1 MIKRHFFLVAAAV
14 LVGLMVIAGVL
25 KIAFAGDEGGG
36 PGGPGGGRGGGQL
49 VSQVT
54 VTPHEFSD
62 HIEVLGVARGRRS
75 VDITSATTELI
86 TRVMFRDGQYV
97 AAGAPL
103 VELQAREEEAGIIQ
117 ARAEV
122 EQARRDMERWES
134 LAERGIA
141 PRVTAEQARTTFE
154 LAQASLEAAQARRG
168 DRIIRAPFAGV
179 LGLSTVTAGTLINPG
194 AVIATLDDIG
204 VIRVDFPVPER
215 YLSTLSEGA
224 PIVATFTRAKEAFLH
239 ADMLAKGVHVTAG
252 GAIIPAFAEIAPDVV
267 GRASMIVV
275 DNIEQCQENARE
287 LNDAVAT
294 ADAFPGQQFSG
305 RISQLDTRVNEQTRA
320 VTARAEFA
328 NPGGRIR
335 PGMAMRVSVE
345 QGRRTA
351 LSVPE
356 SAVQYEGDSAFVY
369 RIASQGEGASI
380 AQRVTVETGA
390 VEDGFVEILSGV
402 AANNRVVGS
411 GLNRIQPGAPVR
423 VEKAGRPAPAAAAAG
438 VGAP

>member
-224 PIVATFTRAKEAFLH
+224 PIVAT
-239 ADMLAKGVHVTAG
+239 
-252 GAIIPAFAEIAPDVV
+252 
-267 GRASMIVV
+267 
-275 DNIEQCQENARE
+275 
-287 LNDAVAT
+287 

-411 GLNRIQPGAPVR
+411 GLNRIQPGAPIR
-423 VEKAGRPAPAAAAAG
+423 VAGQPARSGQQRAAASAAK
-438 VGAP
+438 GAAQ